1 MTNHSAPSERTT
13 LKRGVD
19 RGRYAPDDVRAV
31 LDAGLFAHVGVTTP
45 DGPIVLPMAYGVRGN
60 EILIHGGVANA
71 MMRAGRSTDVCVT
84 VSILDGLV
92 VARTP
97 LHNSVNYRSVVIRGE
112 ATRID
117 DDDEKMA
124 APKTLNDHIA
134 PIPDTAMPPTD
145 ADLRQTMVLTVPLTE
160 SSAKV
165 RSGDPIDEPDVMES
179 DYWAGVVPLHTAWGE
194 PQPSANLRHGI
205 ERPAAVSALGGTNAH
220 PGAE

>member
-1 MTNHSAPSERTT
+1 MTSAPSERTT

-19 RGRYAPDDVRAV
+19 RGRYERAEILAV
-31 LDAGLFAHVGVTTP
+31 LDAGLFAHVGVSTD
-45 DGPIVLPMAYGVRGN
+45 DGPIVLPMAYGVRDD

-71 MMRAGRSTDVCVT
+71 MMRAGRSLDVCVT

-117 DDDEKMA
+117 DPEDKVA
-124 APKTLNDHIA
+124 ALKVINDHIA
-134 PIPDTAMPPTD
+134 PIWDTAMPPTESD
-145 ADLRQTMVLTVPLTE
+145 FKQTMVLSVPLTE

-165 RSGDPIDEPDVMES
+165 RGGDPIDEPDVIES
-179 DYWAGVVPLHTAWGE
+179 DHWAGVVPLNTVWGT
-194 PQPSANLRHGI
+194 PRPSADLRDGI
-205 ERPAAVSALGGTNAH
+205 EMPAAVAAMDGAAGH
-220 PGAE
+220 PGAG